1 MHYFLIKILL
11 GYLNYTTMDGEKS
24 MAVVKP
30 DNASLNKIEEGNAID
45 HPGSTK
51 GTIVD
56 YLRKRYKEY
65 WANRGQ

>member
-1 MHYFLIKILL
+1 
-11 GYLNYTTMDGEKS
+11 MDGEKS